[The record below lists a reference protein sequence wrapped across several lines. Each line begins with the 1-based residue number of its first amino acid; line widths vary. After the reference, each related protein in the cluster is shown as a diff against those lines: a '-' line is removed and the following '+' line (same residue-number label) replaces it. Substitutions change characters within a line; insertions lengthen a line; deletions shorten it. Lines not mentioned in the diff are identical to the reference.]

1 MRKSRSTSTP
11 TKAEAACI
19 VAAKE
24 GPCMACEVLRDGG
37 IDGCD
42 NEGCDY
48 QHMKSGNIR
57 MGHMYGY
64 ALCAWHHRRVPFD
77 GFTPSYMVKMYGP
90 SLLDGGKT
98 FAKAYGS
105 EQELWERQNQILR
118 ENGYE

>member
-1 MRKSRSTSTP
+1 MRKGRSTTTP
-11 TKAEAACI
+11 TKQEAERI
-19 VAAKE
+19 VACKE
-24 GPCMACEVLRDGG
+24 GPCMACDVIRSNSRN
-37 IDGCD
+37 GCD

-57 MGHMYGY
+57 MGHMHGY

-77 GFTPSYMVKMYGP
+77 GCTPSYMVKMYGP

-105 EQELWERQNQILR
+105 EKELWERQNQILR